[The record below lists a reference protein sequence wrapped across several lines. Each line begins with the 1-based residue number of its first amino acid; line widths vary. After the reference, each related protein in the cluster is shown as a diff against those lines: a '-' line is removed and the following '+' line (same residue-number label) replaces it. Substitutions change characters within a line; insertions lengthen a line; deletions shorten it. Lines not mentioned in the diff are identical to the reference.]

1 MDRRLVLIGIA
12 FATLLS
18 GCSARSELAFPDWL
32 RNSGSTPSPEGR
44 YVAYARAADQVESA
58 AEKYLAT
65 VYFTPG
71 KRDACLKLIGP
82 ALKTLSQGSTRAELS
97 WGFTPTSPLESPDK
111 VAAWR
116 LLGRGLVWKIE
127 TAVRESDHQ
136 TAVRCAILATRFGM
150 DLVGGGAMEGSLGLA
165 ICDEARRAISPALSK
180 LTPEELSHLANGIG
194 NVLVKRPALSDTIEH
209 ERLNLL
215 AGVQQIQDA
224 YRDEAWGQLVKGFGP
239 DVRAAVDRLKEM
251 KLKEPASA
259 IGFFKGLADEADQE
273 ARYYATLAELPRG
286 QRNDLNKP
294 DHDPGRPW
302 RRFARHCVGTLRPLL
317 DQYDS
322 TLARTRLLVLEAEL
336 QKRARAGEHFPRD
349 LKQFGADLATD
360 PYSGEPFP
368 YRADG
373 TDYRVYSVGPD
384 LSDDGGQTD
393 ETFASPD
400 VRLESRA

>member
-1 MDRRLVLIGIA
+1 MDRRLGWIG
-12 FATLLS
+12 FALAALLS
-18 GCSARSELAFPDWL
+18 GCGARPELAYPDWL
-32 RNSGSTPSPEGR
+32 RNTDARPTPDGR
-44 YVAYARAADQVESA
+44 YAAYVQAADQVESA

-82 ALKTLSQGSTRAELS
+82 ALKTLSQASSRPELG
-97 WGFTPTSPLESPDK
+97 WGFEPRSPLESPEN

-127 TAVRESDHQ
+127 AAVRESDYD
-136 TAVRCAILATRFGM
+136 TAVRCAVLATRFGL
-150 DLVGGGAMEGSLGLA
+150 DLVGGSAMEGSLGLA
-165 ICDEARRAISPALSK
+165 ICDEARRAISPALPK
-180 LTPEELSHLANGIG
+180 LPAEELSRLANGVG
-194 NVLVKRPALSDTIEH
+194 NILAKRPDLSDTIEH

-224 YRDEAWGQLVKGFGP
+224 YRDEAWGQLIKGFGP

-251 KLKEPASA
+251 KHKEPSSA
-259 IGFFKGLADEADQE
+259 ITFFKGLADEAEQE
-273 ARYYATLAELPRG
+273 ARYYHKLAELPRARRG
-286 QRNDLNKP
+286 DVSKP

-302 RRFARHCVGTLRPLL
+302 RRFARHCTGTLRPLL

-336 QKRARAGEHFPRD
+336 QKRARAGESFPRT
-349 LKQFGADLATD
+349 LNQFGEELATD

-373 TDYRVYSVGPD
+373 TDYRVYSVGSD